1 MGRLLEAFEA
11 ARNGLV
17 PLSEIVGQVIP
28 PAVRATPTSFPS
40 PNEQSALYFQH
51 SVLCQVG
58 LPYHDRKK
66 LRLWEHRQGFAVVAI
81 EAGHLLDPHSGK
93 YVPVAMPWGPKPR
106 LILAYLNAEALR
118 QNSPT
123 VEIEASLTAFV
134 KRIRGLDYGREIKMF
149 KEQLRRLAAATIRL
163 GILHS
168 AEAADQIN
176 AHIVTGINLWF
187 PKDERQRVLWNSTV
201 RLSQEYF
208 DSLQKHAVP
217 LHESDLAAL
226 AQTAM
231 GLDIYAWLAQR
242 LHRIDVRKP
251 AFIPWTALREQF
263 GPDYRQMFNF
273 KREFRHTLAKVL
285 TRYQTARIE
294 LNEKGMTARNS
305 PPPVAKRLVLIRP
318 PKR

>member
-1 MGRLLEAFEA
+1 MGRLLDAYNQ
-11 ARNGLV
+11 ARTGLLPFGDIV
-17 PLSEIVGQVIP
+17 PKVLPP
-28 PAVRATPTSFPS
+28 PALKLPVRFQPA
-40 PNEQSALYFQH
+40 EDQSELYFQH

-58 LPYHDRKK
+58 LPYHDREK

-81 EAGHLLDPHSGK
+81 EAGHLLDPHRGK
-93 YVPVAMPWGPKPR
+93 YVAVGMPWGPKPR

-123 VEIEASLTAFV
+123 IEIEASLTAFV
-134 KRIRGLDYGREIKMF
+134 KRIRGLGYGREIKMF

-163 GILHS
+163 GILHND
-168 AEAADQIN
+168 EAADQIN

-187 PKDERQRVLWNSTV
+187 PKDERQRVIWNSTV

-208 DSLQKHAVP
+208 DSLQNHAVP

-242 LHRIDVRKP
+242 LHRINGGKP

-285 TRYQTARIE
+285 ARYQTARIE

-305 PPPVAKRLVLIRP
+305 PPPVAKRLVLISP